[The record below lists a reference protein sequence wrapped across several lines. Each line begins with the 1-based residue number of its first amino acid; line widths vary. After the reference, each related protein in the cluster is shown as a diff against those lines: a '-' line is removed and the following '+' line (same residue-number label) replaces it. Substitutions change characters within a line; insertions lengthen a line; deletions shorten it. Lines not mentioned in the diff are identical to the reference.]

1 MPGLPKGA
9 PCLSGAPIPPK
20 KESDMTDQATS
31 RTDDAAVSSSDSNNE
46 LSNETSND
54 SQLVSAL
61 ARGIRI
67 LQCYSMGA
75 SELSARELVERTGLP
90 KPTALRLIN
99 TLCEF
104 GMLRYSE
111 RISKYV
117 LGTEMLS
124 LAAPALG
131 RMTIRQIARPMMQEL
146 ADYCQ
151 GQVTLAVGYRLN
163 LAYAEVAQGAG
174 SAVYRSEIG
183 TRLSL
188 SRTASGRAYLW
199 TVPGAERERYLQETL
214 TRDPAKGE
222 LLAQRLTQAQQELRE
237 QGCTVSHGDMQR
249 EIHSV
254 AIPLASPIDDEY
266 WVFSC
271 SIAVFNISGNQLT
284 DDIAPRLMS
293 LVRRVEAALGSMTGA
308 AHDMETRPWSVS
320 AN

>member
-1 MPGLPKGA
+1 
-9 PCLSGAPIPPK
+9 
-20 KESDMTDQATS
+20 MTDMATP
-31 RTDDAAVSSSDSNNE
+31 RTADAADSQTD
-46 LSNETSND
+46 SQPD

-61 ARGIRI
+61 ARGVRI
-67 LQCYSMGA
+67 LQCFSMGA

-104 GMLRYSE
+104 GLLRYSE

-117 LGTEMLS
+117 LGAEMLS

-131 RMTIRQIARPMMQEL
+131 RMTIRQLARPMMQEL
-146 ADYCQ
+146 ADHCQ

-163 LAYAEVAQGAG
+163 LAYTEVIQGAG

-199 TVPGAERERYLQETL
+199 TVPAATREQYLQETL
-214 TRDPAKGE
+214 ARDPAKGE
-222 LLAQRLTQAQQELRE
+222 LLAQRLAQAQQELRDY
-237 QGCTVSHGDMQR
+237 GCTVSHGDMQR

-293 LVRRVEAALGSMTGA
+293 LVRRVEAALGSAIGA

>member
-1 MPGLPKGA
+1 MN
-9 PCLSGAPIPPK
+9 
-20 KESDMTDQATS
+20 EQANS
-31 RTDDAAVSSSDSNNE
+31 RTDDAA
-46 LSNETSND
+46 D

-67 LQCYSMGA
+67 LQCFSMGDA
-75 SELSARELVERTGLP
+75 ELSARDLVERTGLP

-99 TLCEF
+99 TLAEF
-104 GMLRYSE
+104 GLLRYSE

-146 ADYCQ
+146 ADYCH

-163 LAYAEVAQGAG
+163 MAYAEVIQGEG
-174 SAVYRSEIG
+174 SAVYRSETG

-199 TVPGAERERYLQETL
+199 TVPGAEREQYLQDTL
-214 TRDPAKGE
+214 ARDPAKGE
-222 LLAQRLTQAQQELRE
+222 LLAQRLALAQQELRTH
-237 QGCTVSHGDMQR
+237 GCTLSHGDMQR

-254 AIPLASPIDDEY
+254 AIPLSAPIDDEY

>member
-1 MPGLPKGA
+1 MKDP
-9 PCLSGAPIPPK
+9 LSRDR
-20 KESDMTDQATS
+20 ESTGRADE
-31 RTDDAAVSSSDSNNE
+31 AAESSSE
-46 LSNETSND
+46 AV
-54 SQLVSAL
+54 LVSAL

-104 GMLRYSE
+104 GLLRYSE

-117 LGTEMLS
+117 LGTEMVS

-151 GQVTLAVGYRLN
+151 GQVKLAVGHRMN
-163 LAYAEVAQGAG
+163 LAYTEVIQGAG
-174 SAVYRSEIG
+174 SSVYRAETG
-183 TRLSL
+183 TRVSL
-188 SRTASGRAYLW
+188 SRTAAGRAYLW
-199 TVPGAERERYLQETL
+199 TVPPAARELYLQDVL
-214 TRDPAKGE
+214 TRDPVKGE
-222 LLAQRLTQAQQELRE
+222 LLAQRLAQARQQLRE
-237 QGCTVSHGDMQR
+237 SGCTVSYGDMQR

-254 AIPLASPIDDEY
+254 AIPLVSPIDDEY

-271 SIAVFNISGNQLT
+271 SIAVFNLGDNQLI

-293 LVRRVEAALGSMTGA
+293 LVRRVESSLGSMRGA
-308 AHDMETRPWSVS
+308 AHELDTRPWSL
-320 AN
+320 AAI

>member
-1 MPGLPKGA
+1 MPGLPQGA
-9 PCLSGAPIPPK
+9 PFLTGCASLVQK
-20 KESDMTDQATS
+20 KESDMKERLARDRET
-31 RTDDAAVSSSDSNNE
+31 AARADEAADSSSDAP
-46 LSNETSND
+46 
-54 SQLVSAL
+54 LVSAL

-67 LQCYSMGA
+67 LQCFSMGA

-104 GMLRYSE
+104 GLLRHSE

-131 RMTIRQIARPMMQEL
+131 RMTVRQIARPMMQEL

-151 GQVTLAVGYRLN
+151 GQVKLAVGHRMN
-163 LAYAEVAQGAG
+163 LAYSEVIQGAG
-174 SAVYRSEIG
+174 SAVYRAETG
-183 TRLSL
+183 TRVSL
-188 SRTASGRAYLW
+188 SRTAAGRAYLW
-199 TVPGAERERYLQETL
+199 AVPGASREQYLQDTL
-214 TRDPAKGE
+214 AFDPAKGE
-222 LLAQRLTQAQQELRE
+222 LLAQRLAQAQQQLRE
-237 QGCTVSHGDMQR
+237 IGCTVSYGDMQR

-271 SIAVFNISGNQLT
+271 SIAVFNLNGNQLI

-293 LVRRVEAALGSMTGA
+293 LVRRVEASLGSMSGV
-308 AHDMETRPWSVS
+308 AHDMEARPWRLA

>member
-1 MPGLPKGA
+1 MN
-9 PCLSGAPIPPK
+9 
-20 KESDMTDQATS
+20 DQANS
-31 RTDDAAVSSSDSNNE
+31 RTDDAAESQPDSQP
-46 LSNETSND
+46 D

-67 LQCYSMGA
+67 LQCFSMGDA
-75 SELSARELVERTGLP
+75 ELSARDLVERTGLP

-99 TLCEF
+99 TLAEF
-104 GMLRYSE
+104 GLLRYSE

-146 ADYCQ
+146 ADYCH

-163 LAYAEVAQGAG
+163 MAYAEVIQGEG
-174 SAVYRSEIG
+174 SAVYRSETG

-199 TVPGAERERYLQETL
+199 TVPGAEREQYLQETL
-214 TRDPAKGE
+214 ARDPAKGE
-222 LLAQRLTQAQQELRE
+222 LLAQRLAQAQQELRAH
-237 QGCTVSHGDMQR
+237 GCTISHGDMQR

-254 AIPLASPIDDEY
+254 AIALSAPIDDEY
-266 WVFSC
+266 WVFGC